1 MMNDQIKVDDLTMNQ
16 QGVET
21 PIKDNQPDNH
31 VSSSMKRY
39 LLIILVTLTG
49 LMLTTI
55 IFRLTGRTD
64 WSVVVAGLSFT
75 SLITVYMTMVVGRT
89 SEVERTVVVR
99 TSELESEIQNRRLA
113 EEKLTEKNRELLA
126 MQEKLREGNLHLEER
141 VQERTSDIEKL
152 LRQKEAFVSQ
162 LGHDL
167 RSPLTPLVGLVPMLQ
182 EQNPDNE
189 SQELLGV
196 IARNVDYMKHL
207 VEKTLQLATLTSM
220 DDAAFDISNVNL
232 YRTVDDLVKRKEY
245 HLTQNGIKIENTIK
259 EDITVVADKLRLLEL
274 VDNLVSNAVKFMPGG
289 GCISFD
295 AEENDGFVKISIK
308 DTGIG
313 ISEEQMDHIFDEFYK
328 ADPSRHDLN
337 SSGLGLTI
345 CKRIVEKH
353 NGEIWAE
360 SEGLGKGAVFYFTVP
375 SRLTDVSDD
384 SLDDQN

>member
-39 LLIILVTLTG
+39 LPIILVTLTG

>member
-1 MMNDQIKVDDLTMNQ
+1 MMNDQIKADDLIMNQ
-16 QGVET
+16 PEVET
-21 PIKDNQPDNH
+21 SISDHKQDDYVTSPL
-31 VSSSMKRY
+31 KRY
-39 LLIILVTLTG
+39 LPVILVTLTG

-64 WSVVVAGLSFT
+64 WSVVAAGLSFT

-99 TSELESEIQNRRLA
+99 TSELEDEIQNRRLA
-113 EEKLTEKNRELLA
+113 EEKITEKNRELLA
-126 MQEKLREGNLHLEER
+126 MQEKLRQVNLHLEER

-152 LRQKEAFVSQ
+152 LKQKEDFVSQ

-182 EQNPDNE
+182 EQNSDNE

-220 DDAAFDISNVNL
+220 DDAAFDIRNVNL
-232 YRTVDDLVKRKEY
+232 SRTVDDLVKRKEY
-245 HLTQNGIKIENTIK
+245 HLKQNGIKIENTIK

-274 VDNLVSNAVKFMPGG
+274 IDNLATNAIKFMPGG
-289 GCISFD
+289 GSLLFD
-295 AEENDGFVKISIK
+295 AEENDGFVKITTK

-313 ISEEQMDHIFDEFYK
+313 ISEDQMDHIFDEFYK

-360 SEGLGKGAVFYFTVP
+360 SEGLGKGAVFYFTIP
-375 SRLTDVSDD
+375 SRLTGVYDD
-384 SLDDQN
+384 SLDD